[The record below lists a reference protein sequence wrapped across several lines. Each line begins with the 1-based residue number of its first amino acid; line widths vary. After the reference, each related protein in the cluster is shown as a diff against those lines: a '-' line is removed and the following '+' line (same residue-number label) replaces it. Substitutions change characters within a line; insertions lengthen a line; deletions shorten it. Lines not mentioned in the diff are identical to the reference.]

1 MKIFHTAE
9 TRLLV
14 GGAGRN
20 PAGQVCNYKR
30 VLHLWRLGAD
40 FPTLWLA
47 MPTLRSKIYQSL
59 LCRAV
64 GLPGPQSYKIAEQ
77 GELQV

>member
-9 TRLLV
+9 HVCLGV
-14 GGAGRN
+14 GRGATSQ
-20 PAGQVCNYKR
+20 AKFSEST
-30 VLHLWRLGAD
+30 LHLWRLDAD

-64 GLPGPQSYKIAEQ
+64 GLPGPQSYKVAEQ

>member
-1 MKIFHTAE
+1 MKIFSHSR

-14 GGAGRN
+14 GGARRN
-20 PAGQVCNYKR
+20 LAGFLV
-30 VLHLWRLGAD
+30 H

-64 GLPGPQSYKIAEQ
+64 GLPGPQSYKVAERR
-77 GELQV
+77 

>member
-9 TRLLV
+9 HVCLGV
-14 GGAGRN
+14 GRGATS
-20 PAGQVCNYKR
+20 QDFFV
-30 VLHLWRLGAD
+30 H

-64 GLPGPQSYKIAEQ
+64 GLPGPQSYKVAERR
-77 GELQV
+77 